1 MTRDPTIGWTR
12 GLDDGPEIHVQG
24 FRGSFQRD
32 RLIER
37 ILELRETHE
46 AVLQVFD
53 PAAIYGTGHLIAA
66 AEKALR
72 SHQDERAIAR
82 DLATEIAC
90 YAAGTD
96 QISTALETVGLPAQG
111 DALVAV
117 GLGETGKAALDELG
131 KDAFEPA
138 DDLPGQP
145 ETALD
150 RLGLLP
156 GMRES
161 VPEARWGLLV
171 VEHVAL
177 LDARR

>member
-1 MTRDPTIGWTR
+1 MTKDATTGWTR
-12 GLDDGPEIHVQG
+12 GLDDGPEIHIQG

-32 RLIER
+32 GLIER
-37 ILELRETHE
+37 ILELRERHD
-46 AVLQVFD
+46 AVVQVFD
-53 PAAIYGTGHLIAA
+53 PAAIYGTGHLLAA

-72 SHQDERAIAR
+72 SHREDRAIAR

-96 QISTALETVGLPAQG
+96 QISVALETVGLPAKG

-117 GLGETGKAALDELG
+117 GVGEAGKAALSELG
-131 KDAFEPA
+131 DHGFDAV
-138 DDLPGQP
+138 DDLPGHP
-145 ETALD
+145 ETAFD
-150 RLGLLP
+150 RLGIAP
-156 GMRES
+156 AMRES
-161 VPEARWGLLV
+161 VPEAKWELLV